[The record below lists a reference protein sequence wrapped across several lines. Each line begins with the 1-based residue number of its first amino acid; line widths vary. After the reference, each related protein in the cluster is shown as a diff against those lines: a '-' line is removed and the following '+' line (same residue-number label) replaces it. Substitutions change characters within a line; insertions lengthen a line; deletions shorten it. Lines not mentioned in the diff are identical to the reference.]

1 MQAQVLC
8 DSYLN
13 LLPTLKQDVCIHLAA
28 ADDGLA
34 VESRAYKTG
43 RRCGRAA
50 GPVCCIHLAAADDGL
65 TVESR
70 AYTTGRRCG
79 QGPKKVAEPQ
89 GTQEHSSSRFEGIY
103 KTPLCSPYV
112 ILQT

>member
-43 RRCGRAA
+43 RRHGHVRAGAKKSRRAA
-50 GPVCCIHLAAADDGL
+50 GNP
-65 TVESR
+65 R
-70 AYTTGRRCG
+70 
-79 QGPKKVAEPQ
+79 
-89 GTQEHSSSRFEGIY
+89 TQQFTLRGDI
-103 KTPLCSPYV
+103 
-112 ILQT
+112 

>member
-43 RRCGRAA
+43 RRCG
-50 GPVCCIHLAAADDGL
+50 
-65 TVESR
+65 
-70 AYTTGRRCG
+70 

-89 GTQEHSSSRFEGIY
+89 GTQEHSSSRFEGGI
-103 KTPLCSPYV
+103 
-112 ILQT
+112 

>member
-8 DSYLN
+8 DFYLN

-43 RRCGRAA
+43 RRCG
-50 GPVCCIHLAAADDGL
+50 
-65 TVESR
+65 
-70 AYTTGRRCG
+70 
-79 QGPKKVAEPQ
+79 QGPKKAAEPQ

-103 KTPLCSPYV
+103 KTPLYSPYV